1 MKRIVVS
8 SRDAILS
15 ISGLTVFK
23 QEAPSP
29 TSHDV
34 GALQVSR
41 QNHQSPT
48 STQGPANNNSASL
61 EDSSSNQNMINNTLH
76 QLLGHSGY
84 SSLQNAL
91 DGALYTI
98 GTFVSMSSVWF

>member
-1 MKRIVVS
+1 MQIYPKIHTIR

-29 TSHDV
+29 TNHDV

-48 STQGPANNNSASL
+48 STQGPVNANNTSL
-61 EDSSSNQNMINNTLH
+61 DDSNSNQNMINNTLH

-91 DGALYTI
+91 DG
-98 GTFVSMSSVWF
+98 